1 MRFALVIAS
10 LGSLLL
16 VACEKVDYIEIVPAD
31 VEFKQANNN
40 LWLEAKC
47 MARNGVRATQARVK
61 WAVKDPAIANVSA
74 KGQLSPVASGE
85 TEVIATFRDV
95 EARVPVHVIFVE
107 RIEVEPKALTLKEGQ
122 EAASVAVKAY
132 GKNGKLITDRS
143 VGLVSKS
150 KNVVQIVGNGG
161 ILPLDPGEAAV
172 EVSVD
177 GVKQTISVTV
187 EKDAAAKK
195 KP

>member
-1 MRFALVIAS
+1 MRSALA
-10 LGSLLL
+10 LACFGSLLL

-31 VEFKQANNN
+31 VEFKQANNP

-47 MARNGVRATQARVK
+47 MARNGARATQARVK
-61 WAVKDPAIANVSA
+61 WSVNDPAVATVSA

-85 TEVIATFRDV
+85 TEVIATYRDV
-95 EARVPVHVIFVE
+95 EARVPVHVSFVE

-132 GKNGKLITDRS
+132 GKTGKLITDRS
-143 VGLVSKS
+143 IGLVSKN

-161 ILPLDPGEAAV
+161 ILPLDPGEATV

-177 GVKQTISVTV
+177 GVKQTVSVTV
-187 EKDAAAKK
+187 EKDAAKK